1 MGSALFPRVD
11 DERVVLFFNRW
22 RTADGF
28 FVGPRDLA
36 ALFIKPASAPG
47 TRRHK
52 GTTSLFRPAG
62 TSARNDALR
71 NDAVSDPP
79 NTTRPLGG
87 DALKLRRAQRL
98 ADMRSQNGLARVS

>member
-52 GTTSLFRPAG
+52 EQLLFRPAG

-79 NTTRPLGG
+79 NTVRPLGG
-87 DALKLRRAQRL
+87 DALTLRRAQRL

>member
-1 MGSALFPRVD
+1 VGSALFPRVD

-47 TRRHK
+47 TRRHT
-52 GTTSLFRPAG
+52 GHTPTQRNNFFISPGWDVRP
-62 TSARNDALR
+62 
-71 NDAVSDPP
+71 
-79 NTTRPLGG
+79 
-87 DALKLRRAQRL
+87 Q
-98 ADMRSQNGLARVS
+98 